1 MAKEKLKVLMV
12 EDNPNDALIVKKRL
26 QKDNAFDYE
35 ITHVASGED
44 ALLNME
50 RTVYNIVLLDYNL
63 PKKGGLEILE
73 EIKRKNIEVPVV
85 MVTGQGDEIVAAQ
98 LIKEG
103 ALDYLPKRE
112 NYEDAVPFMIRKT
125 IAEFRAKSERE
136 RLQKEI
142 ALRKEELEK
151 INSQLMELDRMK
163 SDFVANVVHELRTP
177 LTIIKGNLDN
187 IDSGFAGDVQP
198 KQKEIMSD
206 VFKVINRL
214 SRLINDLLD
223 LSKIESGKME
233 LNKEDLDIVTLADE
247 VVKSFET
254 LALSKHIAI
263 VKEFPAQALHVN
275 ADRDKLTQVF
285 VNLMANA
292 IKFTDKGNVVIRIT
306 GMEGEAQV
314 EIQDTGPGIP
324 EDQVDKIFDKFVRVV
339 AEKKEGTGLG
349 LPIAKDI
356 IVLHKGRIRVESES
370 GKGSRFIFV
379 MPRSKNLD

>member
-1 MAKEKLKVLMV
+1 MPKEKLKVLIV
-12 EDNPNDALIVKKRL
+12 EDNPNDAFIVKKRL
-26 QKDNAFDYE
+26 QKDSAFDYE
-35 ITHVASGED
+35 ITHALSGEE
-44 ALLNME
+44 ALSILE
-50 RTVYNIVLLDYNL
+50 KEACNIVLLDYNL

-73 EIKRKNIEVPVV
+73 EIKQKNIEVPVV

-125 IAEFRAKSERE
+125 IAEFRSKAERE

-142 ALRKEELEK
+142 ALRKEELERV
-151 INSQLMELDRMK
+151 NAQLMELDRMK
-163 SDFVANVVHELRTP
+163 SDFVANVAHELRTP

-187 IDSGFAGDVQP
+187 IDKGFAGDVQP
-198 KQKEIMSD
+198 KQKEILGD

-214 SRLINDLLD
+214 SRLVSDLLD

-233 LNKEDLDIVTLADE
+233 LNKENMDITALACE
-247 VVKSFET
+247 
-254 LALSKHIAI
+254 I
-263 VKEFPAQALHVN
+263 VKTFEALAGSKNIGLVKKFPDKAVTVN
-275 ADRDKLTQVF
+275 ADKDKLTQVF
-285 VNLMANA
+285 INLIGNA
-292 IKFTDKGNVVIRIT
+292 VKFTDKGKVTVRIID
-306 GMEGEAQV
+306 MQGEVEV

-324 EDQVDKIFDKFVRVV
+324 QDQADKVFDKFVRVI

-356 IVLHKGRIRVESES
+356 VVLHKGRIRVESES
-370 GKGSRFIFV
+370 GKGSRFIFII
-379 MPRSKNLD
+379 PK

>member
-1 MAKEKLKVLMV
+1 MAKEKLKILMV
-12 EDNPNDALIVKKRL
+12 EDNPTDALVVKKRL
-26 QKDNAFDYE
+26 QKDDAFDYE
-35 ITHVASGED
+35 VAHVVSGEE

-50 RTVYNIVLLDYNL
+50 KNSYDIVLLDYNL
-63 PKKGGLEILE
+63 PKMGGMEILA
-73 EIKRKNIEVPVV
+73 EIKRKNIGVPVI

-112 NYEDAVPFMIRKT
+112 NYEDAAPFMIRKT

-142 ALRKEELEK
+142 ALKKEELEK
-151 INSQLMELDRMK
+151 TNAKLMELDRMK

-187 IDSGFAGDVQP
+187 IDQGFAGEVQL
-198 KQKEIMSD
+198 KQKEILGD

-214 SRLINDLLD
+214 SRLVNDLLD

-233 LNKEDLDIVTLADE
+233 LNKESLDIIALAGE
-247 VVKSFET
+247 VMKTFEA
-254 LALSKHIAI
+254 LAAGKKIGLA
-263 VKEFPAQALHVN
+263 KEFPEKAVAVN
-275 ADRDKLTQVF
+275 ADKDKLTQVF
-285 VNLMANA
+285 INLIGNA
-292 IKFTDKGNVVIRIT
+292 IKFTDKGSVTVRII
-306 GMEGEAQV
+306 ELQGEVQV

-324 EDQVDKIFDKFVRVV
+324 RDQADKIFDKFVRVV

-356 IVLHKGRIRVESES
+356 IALHKGRIRVENEN
-370 GKGSRFIFV
+370 GKGSRFIFII
-379 MPRSKNLD
+379 PK

>member
-1 MAKEKLKVLMV
+1 MAKEKLKVLIV
-12 EDNPNDALIVKKRL
+12 EDNPNDAFIVKKRL
-26 QKDNAFDYE
+26 QKDSAFDYE
-35 ITHVASGED
+35 ITHALSGEE
-44 ALLNME
+44 ALSILE
-50 RTVYNIVLLDYNL
+50 REAYNIVLLDYNL

-73 EIKRKNIEVPVV
+73 EIKQKNIEVPVV

-125 IAEFRAKSERE
+125 IAEFRSKAERE

-142 ALRKEELEK
+142 ALRKEELERV
-151 INSQLMELDRMK
+151 NAQLMELDRMK
-163 SDFVANVVHELRTP
+163 SDFVANVAHELRTP

-187 IDSGFAGDVQP
+187 IDKGFAGDVQP
-198 KQKEIMSD
+198 KQKEILGD

-214 SRLINDLLD
+214 SRLVSDLLD

-233 LNKEDLDIVTLADE
+233 LNKENMDITALACE
-247 VVKSFET
+247 
-254 LALSKHIAI
+254 I
-263 VKEFPAQALHVN
+263 VKTFEALAGSKNIGLVKKFPDKAVTVN
-275 ADRDKLTQVF
+275 ADKDKLTQVF
-285 VNLMANA
+285 INLIGNA
-292 IKFTDKGNVVIRIT
+292 VKFTDKGKVTVRIID
-306 GMEGEAQV
+306 MQGEVEV

-324 EDQVDKIFDKFVRVV
+324 RDQADKVFDKFVRVI

-356 IVLHKGRIRVESES
+356 VVLHKGRIRVESES
-370 GKGSRFIFV
+370 GKGSRFIFII
-379 MPRSKNLD
+379 PK